1 MADKADLH
9 GDGIKYEKADVPGE
23 AYRDNIG
30 MWRNK
35 DAYVSW
41 DVTIARP
48 GTYEIAITYAAPGG
62 TGGEYTVE
70 VASQKLRAKTESTGG
85 WHQFESHFLNGTLK
99 IVKAG
104 PATVAVRPA
113 TLPKGGG
120 LMNLQAVTLKRTGS

>member
-1 MADKADLH
+1 LH
-9 GDGIKYEKADVPGE
+9 GEAIKYEKVDNPGE

-30 MWRNK
+30 FWRDK

-48 GTYEIAITYAAPGG
+48 GTYEVAVTYALPGG
-62 TGGEYTVE
+62 TDGEYTVE
-70 VASQKLRAKTESTGG
+70 VAGQKLRAKTESTGG
-85 WHQFESHFLNGTLK
+85 WHRFVSHILKGTLK

-104 PATVAVRPA
+104 PATVTVRAV

-120 LMNLQAVTLKRTGS
+120 LMNLQAVTLRRTGS